1 MTVMAGIDIG
11 TNTLR
16 LLIAKL
22 NNPNELI
29 ELDSGRCITR
39 LGEGMH
45 QDGTLSSFA
54 IARTVSVLKEFKKK
68 ISDYKVDDLVVVGTS
83 AAREAKNREEFL
95 GRVKEETGFEVELIS
110 GLEEARRTFLG
121 VLLGVGPIQQH
132 RIVVMDIGGGSTEFI
147 IGEHGKPGQIVTTD
161 LGVVTLTE
169 RYLTNDPISAHDFSA
184 LQAAIESRLKPV
196 CDSLISE
203 KPFSLIGTAGT
214 ITTLAA
220 VDQRLDRYHPCQ
232 INRYRLKKTS
242 VARMLKEFL
251 SKTAGERSLM
261 PSLEKGREDII
272 VAGTVILMTTMSRLG
287 CSELL
292 VCDYGLQEGI
302 LLDHYLNKHET
313 NKEKEA

>member
-1 MTVMAGIDIG
+1 MTVVAGIDIG

-22 NNPNELI
+22 DSPNELI
-29 ELDSGRCITR
+29 ELDSDFCITR
-39 LGEGMH
+39 LGEGLH
-45 QDGTLSSFA
+45 WDGMLSPSA
-54 IARTVSVLKEFKKK
+54 MVRTVSVLKEFKKK
-68 ISDYKVDDLVVVGTS
+68 ISSYEVDDLVVVGTS

-95 GRVKEETGFEVELIS
+95 GRVKDETGFEVELIS
-110 GLEEARRTFLG
+110 GMEEARRTFLG

-147 IGEHGKPGQIVTTD
+147 IGEHGRPSQIVTTD
-161 LGVVTLTE
+161 LGVVTVTE
-169 RYLTNDPISAHDFSA
+169 RYLTTDPISAHDFDA

-196 CDSLISE
+196 CDSLIAE

-220 VDQRLDRYHPCQ
+220 MDQRLDRYNPHQ

-251 SKTAGERSLM
+251 SKTAQERSLL

-272 VAGTVILMTTMSRLG
+272 VAGTVILMTTMDRLG
-287 CSELL
+287 YSELL
-292 VCDYGLQEGI
+292 VSDYGLREGI
-302 LLDHYLNKHET
+302 LLDRYLNKYET
-313 NKEKEA
+313 KKEKEA